1 MVDWLAISK
10 LEIRDRRTWES
21 LGKINPPKE
30 KPYLSELG
38 DEGVHLSWKF
48 ITANER
54 LIEPRLYIPKL
65 VTLTH
70 DKMVTDLSYVMIGIS
85 SDSFAFN
92 EEMNSFEMKPG
103 VCIEG
108 ATYEALRSCA
118 QEFIQCGNICRRLEN
133 LYSKR
138 SQLKVDKQLH

>member
-1 MVDWLAISK
+1 MAISK
-10 LEIRDRRTWES
+10 LEISERRTWET

-30 KPYLSELG
+30 KPYLTELG
-38 DEGVHLSWKF
+38 QESVHLSWKL
-48 ITANER
+48 ITATER

-65 VTLTH
+65 VTLSH

-85 SDSFAFN
+85 SDSFVFN
-92 EEMNSFEMKPG
+92 DEINSFEIRPG

-108 ATYEALRSCA
+108 ATPESLRSSA

-138 SQLKVDKQLH
+138 SQLKVE